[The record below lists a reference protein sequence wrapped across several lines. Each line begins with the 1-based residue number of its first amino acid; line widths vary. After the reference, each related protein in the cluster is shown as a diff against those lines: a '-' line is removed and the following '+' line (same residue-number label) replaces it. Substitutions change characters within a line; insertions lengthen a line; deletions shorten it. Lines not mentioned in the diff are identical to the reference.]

1 MAHQLTALRGF
12 DGANLAQPE
21 CPTQA
26 LIGGVD
32 LIIPPAHILRVLGH
46 LPHHIID
53 QAGHSIHWD
62 APTEVADHI
71 IAFAKQNPI

>member
-1 MAHQLTALRGF
+1 
-12 DGANLAQPE
+12 
-21 CPTQA
+21 
-26 LIGGVD
+26 
-32 LIIPPAHILRVLGH
+32 VLGH